1 MKIDKQQ
8 KKQDKL
14 IKKRKS
20 KLRKTFE
27 WLTIER
33 IEQDQVVLKEKS
45 KYYYVKGIRVEPRNI
60 YMMNDI
66 ERNQLIESLTSALN
80 RINLKFYWKFVYNTP
95 SLDTQNENLI
105 KLNEHYQADNH
116 RLDYLTQL
124 FLDFHEWY
132 IDSFYEISFYLVVV
146 EDEKYLEKRFDDLYK
161 YFRNSQLVVEPMK
174 KTDYVN
180 MIKYDFNNDN
190 INEYYFSR
198 LLNYENYHFN
208 NLNLEMPE
216 ALETV

>member
-1 MKIDKQQ
+1 MKNDKQQ

-14 IKKRKS
+14 IKKRKD

-27 WLTIER
+27 WLAIER
-33 IEQDQVVLKEKS
+33 IEHDQVVLKEKS

-80 RINLKFYWKFVYNTP
+80 RINFKFYWKFVYNTP
-95 SLDTQNENLI
+95 SLDTQNDKLI
-105 KLNEHYQADNH
+105 KLNERYQADNH

-132 IDSFYEISFYLVVV
+132 VDSFYEISFYLVVV

-161 YFRNSQLVVEPMK
+161 YFRNSQLVVEPMNK
-174 KTDYVN
+174 NDYVN

-216 ALETV
+216 TLETI